1 MINFAVVK
9 NKYKIGH
16 VVHHKRY
23 DYYGVIFHADESC
36 KAADDWYKR
45 NRTQPDR
52 DQPWYNVLVDGGSET
67 YVAEENLEFDSSGKK
82 ITHPALDQMFFS
94 YHNGRYF
101 KVSMN

>member
-1 MINFAVVK
+1 ME

-16 VVHHKRY
+16 VVHPKNY

-67 YVAEENLEFDSSGKK
+67 YVAEENLEFDLTGKK

>member
-1 MINFAVVK
+1 MAYKF
-9 NKYKIGH
+9 KIGH

-23 DYYGVIFHADESC
+23 DYYGVIFNADGSC
-36 KAADDWYKR
+36 KAIDEWYYR

-52 DQPWYNVLVDGGSET
+52 QQPWYNVLVDGGSET

>member
-1 MINFAVVK
+1 ME

-16 VVHHKRY
+16 VVHHKNY

-45 NRTQPDR
+45 NRTQPER

-67 YVAEENLEFDSSGKK
+67 YVAEENLEFDRTGKK
-82 ITHPALDQMFFS
+82 IMHPVLDQMFFS

>member
-1 MINFAVVK
+1 ME

-16 VVHHKRY
+16 VVHHKNY

-45 NRTQPDR
+45 NRTQPNR

-67 YVAEENLEFDSSGKK
+67 YVAEENLEFDRTGKK
-82 ITHPALDQMFFS
+82 IMHPVLDQMFFS

>member
-1 MINFAVVK
+1 LINYTIVE

-16 VVHHKRY
+16 VVHHKNY

-67 YVAEENLEFDSSGKK
+67 YVAEENLEFDLTGKK
-82 ITHPALDQMFFS
+82 ITHPVLDQMFFS

>member
-1 MINFAVVK
+1 MIISVNVK

-23 DYYGVIFHADESC
+23 GYYGVIFHADESC

-67 YVAEENLEFDSSGKK
+67 YVAEENLEFDLTGKK

>member
-1 MINFAVVK
+1 ME

-16 VVHHKRY
+16 VVHHKNY

-67 YVAEENLEFDSSGKK
+67 YVAEENLEFDRTGKK
-82 ITHPALDQMFFS
+82 IMHPVLDQIFYS

>member
-1 MINFAVVK
+1 ME

-16 VVHHKRY
+16 VVHHKNY

-36 KAADDWYKR
+36 RAADDWYKR

-67 YVAEENLEFDSSGKK
+67 YVAEENLEFDRTGKK
-82 ITHPALDQMFFS
+82 IMHPVLDQMFFS